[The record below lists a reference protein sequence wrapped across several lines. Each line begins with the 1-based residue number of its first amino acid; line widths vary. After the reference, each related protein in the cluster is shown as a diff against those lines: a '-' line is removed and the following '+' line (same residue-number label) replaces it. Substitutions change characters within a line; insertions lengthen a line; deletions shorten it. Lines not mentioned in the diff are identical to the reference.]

1 MAKTI
6 HAGFSIPFFGMCV
19 KRNGGVWMLR
29 SIWAA
34 CLALAVLFAT
44 VWLQLRLE
52 AGSQA
57 PPPVPVQSGT
67 PEPADRPVEGDA
79 GRRLRVLCGDE
90 VREMDLRDYLFG
102 VLAAE
107 MPADFE
113 PEALK
118 AQAVAARTYALWCMR
133 GGRHEGADVCTD
145 YRCCQAWRDDAALRE
160 AWGASYEDRA
170 AKLRSALDAT
180 DGEYLSYEGLPAFA
194 AFHSSSAGFTEDS
207 GAIWSALPY
216 LVSVSSPEDAE
227 SVPGYV
233 SEAVFPALDF
243 RDTLLYDKPE
253 ADFSGPP
260 EGWIGETERDGSGRV
275 AWMEL
280 GGVRFSGTQLRALFS
295 LRSTAFT
302 LGCADGLFTFT
313 VTGFGHGVG
322 MSQYGA
328 QALAAQGWDYAAIL
342 AHYYPGTALTR

>member
-1 MAKTI
+1 MRLT
-6 HAGFSIPFFGMCV
+6 
-19 KRNGGVWMLR
+19 LR

-34 CLALAVLFAT
+34 LLALAVLFAT
-44 VWLQLRLE
+44 VWLQRRLE
-52 AGSQA
+52 EKA
-57 PPPVPVQSGT
+57 PAEVLPSGAQGGTAPTGRPEEAVSVQ
-67 PEPADRPVEGDA
+67 
-79 GRRLRVLCGDE
+79 RLRVLCGDE
-90 VREMDLRDYLFG
+90 VLELDMRDYLFG

-118 AQAVAARTYALWCMR
+118 AQAVAARSYALWCMQS
-133 GGRHEGADVCTD
+133 GKHAEADVCTD
-145 YRCCQAWRDDAALRE
+145 HRCCQAWKGEDALRS
-160 AWGASYEDRA
+160 AWGADYEAKA
-170 AKLRSALDAT
+170 ARLRSAVEAT
-180 DGEYLSYEGLPAFA
+180 EGEVLRYEGRPVFA
-194 AFHSSSAGFTEDS
+194 AFHSSSAGRTEDS
-207 GAIWSALPY
+207 GAVWSALPY
-216 LVSVSSPEDAE
+216 LVSVSSPEDE
-227 SVPGYV
+227 ELVPGYV

-243 RDTLLYDKPE
+243 RDTLLYASPE

-260 EGWIGETERDGSGRV
+260 ESWIGEMERDGSGRV
-275 AWMEL
+275 AWVEL
-280 GGVRFSGTQLRALFS
+280 GGERFSGTQLRALFA

-302 LGCADGLFTFT
+302 LRFADGLFTFT

>member
-1 MAKTI
+1 MYALFVS
-6 HAGFSIPFFGMCV
+6 ASREGSDL
-19 KRNGGVWMLR
+19 RN
-29 SIWAA
+29 SIWSAL
-34 CLALAVLFAT
+34 LALAVLFAL
-44 VWLQLRLE
+44 VWLKLRLTADLEPPAPALAAE
-52 AGSQA
+52 AETAAPGSA
-57 PPPVPVQSGT
+57 PL
-67 PEPADRPVEGDA
+67 
-79 GRRLRVLCGDE
+79 RLRVLDNGE
-90 VREMDLRDYLFG
+90 LLSLGLEDYVLG
-102 VLAAE
+102 VTAAE

-118 AQAVAARTYALWCMR
+118 AQAAAARTYAVYCAR
-133 GGRHEGADVCTD
+133 SGRHADADVCTNPG
-145 YRCCQAWRDDAALRE
+145 CCQAWLSDEALRE
-160 AWGASYEDRA
+160 RWGDAYPPRHDKLAEAVAASA
-170 AKLRSALDAT
+170 
-180 DGEYLSYEGLPAFA
+180 GEILCYGGQAVFA

-207 GAIWSALPY
+207 GAIWNALPY
-216 LVSVSSPEDAE
+216 LVSVSSPEDEAL
-227 SVPGYV
+227 VPGYV

-243 RDTLLYDKPE
+243 RDTLLYEKPE

-302 LGCADGLFTFT
+302 LDCADGLFTFT

>member
-1 MAKTI
+1 
-6 HAGFSIPFFGMCV
+6 
-19 KRNGGVWMLR
+19 MLR

-52 AGSQA
+52 AGR
-57 PPPVPVQSGT
+57 
-67 PEPADRPVEGDA
+67 PAAQPVETSGAAPAPTA
-79 GRRLRVLCGDE
+79 GPAQTAAPQKLRVLDGAE
-90 VREMDLRDYLFG
+90 VLEMDMQDYLFG

-145 YRCCQAWRDDAALRE
+145 YRCCQAWKSEDALRE
-160 AWGASYEDRA
+160 SWGGAFEARA
-170 AKLRSALDAT
+170 AKLRAAVEAT
-180 DGEYLSYEGLPAFA
+180 EGQVLRYEGQPAFA

-243 RDTLLYDKPE
+243 RDTLLYARPE
-253 ADFSGPP
+253 ADFSGEPS
-260 EGWIGETERDGSGRV
+260 GWLGETERDASGRV
-275 AWMEL
+275 AWVEL
-280 GGVRFSGTQLRALFS
+280 GGARFSGTELRSLFS
-295 LRSTAFT
+295 LRSTAFA
-302 LGCADGLFTFT
+302 LSYADGLFRFT

-328 QALAAQGWDYAAIL
+328 QTLASQGWDYAAIL
-342 AHYYPGTALTR
+342 AHYYPGTELTE

>member
-1 MAKTI
+1 
-6 HAGFSIPFFGMCV
+6 
-19 KRNGGVWMLR
+19 MLR

-34 CLALAVLFAT
+34 CLALAVLSAT

-52 AGSQA
+52 AGRPAVQSVPTSGAA
-57 PPPVPVQSGT
+57 PAPTAGPVQT
-67 PEPADRPVEGDA
+67 AVPQ
-79 GRRLRVLCGDE
+79 RLCVLDGAE
-90 VREMDLRDYLFG
+90 VLEMDMRDYLFG

-107 MPADFE
+107 MPADFA

-118 AQAVAARTYALWCMR
+118 AQAVAARTYALWCAES
-133 GGRHEGADVCTD
+133 GRHAEAEVCTD
-145 YRCCQAWRDDAALRE
+145 YRCCQAWLSDEALRE
-160 AWGASYEDRA
+160 RWGDAYPQRHDKLAGAVAAS
-170 AKLRSALDAT
+170 
-180 DGEYLSYEGLPAFA
+180 EGQILCYGGQAVFA

-216 LVSVSSPEDAE
+216 LVSVSSPEDEAT
-227 SVPGYV
+227 VPGYV

-243 RDTLLYDKPE
+243 RDTLLYEKPE

-302 LGCADGLFTFT
+302 LSYADGLFSFT

-342 AHYYPGTALTR
+342 AHYYPGTALTE